1 MSMADT
7 TSSDKHV
14 GPGAETNMKAAALAA
29 LFALLG
35 SPCVAQTASGEI
47 EKSKQQF
54 VEALNTGDAA
64 MIARVYT
71 ERAILLPP
79 KADMIQGRE
88 AIQNYWRGVI
98 AAGLRNLLLRS
109 IRIDE
114 YGGDAAREIG
124 RFIVGSPEPRD
135 QTGRVEGKYVVLWR
149 KSGGEWQHDTD
160 IWNFTDPSGPDVSTG
175 PSAAPAP
182 IGTETPSP
190 TR

>member
-1 MSMADT
+1 MVS
-7 TSSDKHV
+7 
-14 GPGAETNMKAAALAA
+14 E
-29 LFALLG
+29 
-35 SPCVAQTASGEI
+35 
-47 EKSKQQF
+47 
-54 VEALNTGDAA
+54 GDL
-64 MIARVYT
+64 IRPAR
-71 ERAILLPP
+71 
-79 KADMIQGRE
+79 
-88 AIQNYWRGVI
+88 
-98 AAGLRNLLLRS
+98 
-109 IRIDE
+109 
-114 YGGDAAREIG
+114 AAREIG

>member
-1 MSMADT
+1 
-7 TSSDKHV
+7 
-14 GPGAETNMKAAALAA
+14 MKAAALAV

-64 MIARVYT
+64 MIARIYT

-88 AIQNYWRGVI
+88 AIQNYWRGVV

-175 PSAAPAP
+175 PSAAPRPDRNGNPFADP
-182 IGTETPSP
+182 VTGSLARP
-190 TR
+190 